1 MSNSLVAQTCDS
13 DCGSFIFRRG
23 RVVPHLI
30 NVGGC
35 RCPKRPTSLSK
46 LPQLPT
52 ITFQPGHNLQNV
64 APINGAVKI
73 DRDLVVIRNER
84 HRRDRNRSNLRRR
97 FDPISR
103 LLSLLRKQISN
114 VRTGSR
120 KYIEETTSRSRQK
133 VECARKQGRAN
144 KLTHSYKEHNWY

>member
-1 MSNSLVAQTCDS
+1 MQNLPMLTPRRASLGNPRPMFQ
-13 DCGSFIFRRG
+13 GSRTTDPYLQIAGQHRRHRSG
-23 RVVPHLI
+23 PYLH
-30 NVGGC
+30 
-35 RCPKRPTSLSK
+35 RCQIRLLHKPAIAIAAASFSGEVSLSK

-97 FDPISR
+97 LTPSPVCFR
-103 LLSLLRKQISN
+103 CCA
-114 VRTGSR
+114 
-120 KYIEETTSRSRQK
+120 SRSRTSEQEVVNISK
-133 VECARKQGRAN
+133 K
-144 KLTHSYKEHNWY
+144 